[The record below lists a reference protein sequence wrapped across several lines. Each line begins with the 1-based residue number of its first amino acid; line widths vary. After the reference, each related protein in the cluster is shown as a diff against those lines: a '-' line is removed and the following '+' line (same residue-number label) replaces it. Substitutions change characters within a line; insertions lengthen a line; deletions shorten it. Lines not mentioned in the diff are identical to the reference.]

1 MLLFNLLRGGIK
13 MKIIVIGGAGIQA
26 LGTIYDL
33 LENDEVTEVM
43 VADIL
48 IEKAEERAKQIGD
61 PRLTAKQIN
70 VLNEEETANV
80 IKDFDVIINSGP
92 AFLCPNVTRAALKA
106 GVNYVDLGAWPKETA
121 EQLELTEEFEANG
134 ITAVLGMGSGPG
146 ISNMMALAGVEQL
159 DTVSDIDITIA
170 MKDFTEYSSP
180 LVTPYMLDTIIDEY
194 TLNPV
199 IVKDGEITK
208 IDPLISRSVEFKE
221 PIGLANPVYTIHP
234 EPVTLYDSFKD
245 QGCKN
250 TTFSIALPKEFHEK
264 VEFLVQLGFGSKE
277 PINMGGVEVSPRQAL
292 LSVVNQLIQPKVDKD
307 QYSVTR
313 VDVTGEKNG
322 RKEKVVVEVYVGSEK
337 KWNIPAGAL
346 KTSVPPSIVA
356 QMLAKGQVKR
366 KGVYPPEKCIETA
379 AFFKELALRGM
390 EVYSNKVEHTL

>member
-1 MLLFNLLRGGIK
+1 

-70 VLNEEETANV
+70 VLKEEETANV

-208 IDPLISRSVEFKE
+208 IDPLISRPVEFKE
-221 PIGLANPVYTIHP
+221 PIGRANPVYTIHP

-292 LSVVNQLIQPKVDKD
+292 LTVANQLIQPKVDKD

>member
-1 MLLFNLLRGGIK
+1 
-13 MKIIVIGGAGIQA
+13 MKVIVIGGAGIQA

-33 LENDEVTEVM
+33 LENSEVNEVM

-48 IEKAEERAKQIGD
+48 YEKAEERVELIGD

-70 VLNEEETANV
+70 VLNEDETAE
-80 IKDFDVIINSGP
+80 IISDFDVVINSGP

-106 GVNYVDLGAWPKETA
+106 GVNYVDLGAWPEETE
-121 EQLELTEEFEANG
+121 EQLKLGAEFEAKG

-170 MKDFTEYSSP
+170 MRDFTEYQSP

-199 IVKDGEITK
+199 VVKDGKVTK
-208 IDPLISRSVEFKE
+208 IDPLISRPVEFKE
-221 PIGLANPVYTIHP
+221 PIGLAYPVYTIHP
-234 EPVTLYDSFKD
+234 EPVTLYESFKD

-264 VEFLVQLGFGSKE
+264 VEFLVRLGFGSKE
-277 PINMGGVEVSPRQAL
+277 VINMGGVEVSPRQAL
-292 LSVVNQLIQPKVDKD
+292 LSVVNQLNQPKVDKK
-307 QYSVTR
+307 QFSVTR
-313 VDVTGEKNG
+313 VDVTGTKDN
-322 RKEKVVVEVYVGSEK
+322 RSEKVVVEVYVGTEK
-337 KWNIPAGAL
+337 RWNIPAGAL

-356 QMLAKGQVKR
+356 QMLAKGQVKP
-366 KGVYPPEKCIETA
+366 KGVFPPEKCIGTEL
-379 AFFKELALRGM
+379 FFKELAKRGM
-390 EVYSNKVEHTL
+390 EVYSYKVEHAL

>member
-1 MLLFNLLRGGIK
+1 

-80 IKDFDVIINSGP
+80 IKGFDVIINSGP

-170 MKDFTEYSSP
+170 MKDFTEYTSP

-208 IDPLISRSVEFKE
+208 IDPLISRPVEFKE

-292 LSVVNQLIQPKVDKD
+292 LTVVNQLIQPKVDKD

>member
-1 MLLFNLLRGGIK
+1 

-43 VADIL
+43 IADIL

-80 IKDFDVIINSGP
+80 IKGFDVIINSGP

-194 TLNPV
+194 TINPV
-199 IVKDGEITK
+199 VVKDGEITK
-208 IDPLISRSVEFKE
+208 IDPLISRPVEFKE
-221 PIGLANPVYTIHP
+221 PIGLANPIYTIHP

-277 PINMGGVEVSPRQAL
+277 PINMGGAEVSPRQAL
-292 LSVVNQLIQPKVDKD
+292 LTVANQLIQPKVDKD